1 MGYVLML
8 TCLWSVV
15 GALVL
20 SQGAGEPSMAHLL
33 TLACLWSIVGGLAF
47 FVRAN
52 ISLTE
57 RLVLTISTSVALG
70 VIGWVHLS
78 NISDSVHSVPTAIA
92 KESSQVDQPSH
103 GPNSLSPSR

>member
-20 SQGAGEPSMAHLL
+20 SQGAGDPAMALL
-33 TLACLWSIVGGLAF
+33 VALACVWSIVGVLVF
-47 FVRAN
+47 FVREN

-57 RLVLTISTSVALG
+57 RLVLTISTSVELG
-70 VIGWVHLS
+70 VIGWVPLT
-78 NISDSVHSVPTAIA
+78 NISDSVHWVRTAIA
-92 KESSQVDQPSH
+92 KESSHVD
-103 GPNSLSPSR
+103 

>member
-20 SQGAGEPSMAHLL
+20 SLGAGEPPMANVL
-33 TLACLWSIVGGLAF
+33 TLACLWSSVGALVF

-52 ISLTE
+52 ISLRE

-92 KESSQVDQPSH
+92 KESRQVDQPRH
-103 GPNSLSPSR
+103 GANSLSPSR